1 MYTLFFQTLFD
12 VIDANEDGYIQL
24 DEFLY
29 AVLFFMFS
37 SGPDSPL
44 SLMFGP
50 VQEEEKWILVRII
63 GGGFQ
68 CLIETDTVPQ
78 N

>member
-50 VQEEEKWILVRII
+50 VQEEEK
-63 GGGFQ
+63 
-68 CLIETDTVPQ
+68 
-78 N
+78 

>member
-1 MYTLFFQTLFD
+1 MHILYFQTLFD

-29 AVLFFMFS
+29 AVLFFVFS

-50 VQEEEKWILVRII
+50 VQEEEKWTILRKN
-63 GGGFQ
+63 GGSQ
-68 CLIETDTVPQ
+68 HP
-78 N
+78 